1 MQQKRILSKVT
12 VLTNQTFANMK
23 IKVEQ
28 SLLDMST
35 YQRSKQKAVT
45 G

>member
-1 MQQKRILSKVT
+1 MQQKRILLKVT